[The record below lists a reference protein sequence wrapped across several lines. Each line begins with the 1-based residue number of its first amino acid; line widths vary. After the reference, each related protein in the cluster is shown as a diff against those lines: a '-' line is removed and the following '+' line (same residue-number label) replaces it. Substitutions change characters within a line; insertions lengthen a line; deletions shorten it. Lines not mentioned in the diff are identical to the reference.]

1 MSKRHS
7 ISIDINVYDR
17 LRNIGRF
24 GETHTDIIS
33 RLLDQVEPS
42 LAHEYNTKVEGE
54 SQTWQP

>member
-24 GETHTDIIS
+24 GETHTDVIS
-33 RLLDQVEPS
+33 RLLDHLETNP
-42 LAHEYNTKVEGE
+42 AEDYNTNAEGDN
-54 SQTWQP
+54 